1 MNQGGYLMKK
11 TLKRA
16 TALLAAAA
24 ISLSAVV
31 VAPVEAEAADEAGIR
46 AFVTRMYE
54 VCLDREPDTDG
65 LNDWSNR
72 LWIHFQRGISESES
86 L

>member
-1 MNQGGYLMKK
+1 MRKYGNRAVFIELYRNENQGGYLMKK

-54 VCLDREPDTDG
+54 VCLAEIEWNIREN
-65 LNDWSNR
+65 L
-72 LWIHFQRGISESES
+72 
-86 L
+86 